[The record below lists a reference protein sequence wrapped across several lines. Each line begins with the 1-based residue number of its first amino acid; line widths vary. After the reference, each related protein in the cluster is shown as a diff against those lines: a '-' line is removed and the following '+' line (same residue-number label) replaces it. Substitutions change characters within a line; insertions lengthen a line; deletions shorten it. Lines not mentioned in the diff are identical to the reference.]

1 MKSNGELVAEIAR
14 LNEIIEEQAGE
25 ITAFT
30 IELRSLRVKL
40 ERQNEKESGRD
51 MQEVASDGAWCWED
65 CWHTHTSK
73 SAGPTTGS
81 D

>member
-25 ITAFT
+25 ITVFT

-40 ERQNEKESGRD
+40 ERQNEKESGRG
-51 MQEVASDGAWCWED
+51 MQEVAGDGAWSWQD
-65 CWHTHTSK
+65 RQNDTRP
-73 SAGPTTGS
+73 AVGNN
-81 D
+81 